1 MLKVCRGKFKSIFI
15 LRIILGFSGVLSQ
28 QKLQELVREIDPK
41 QVLDEDVEEV
51 TEEAIWCR

>member
-1 MLKVCRGKFKSIFI
+1 M
-15 LRIILGFSGVLSQ
+15 RISSSRFFVGFSGVLSQ

-51 TEEAIWCR
+51 SGHTQYV